1 MIKRGRTPLW
11 IAADNGWE
19 AVVELLLQKGAKVES
34 KDDFG
39 KTPLSIA
46 AGNGHEAVVELLL
59 QNGAELEPGISNS

>member
-1 MIKRGRTPLW
+1 M
-11 IAADNGWE
+11 
-19 AVVELLLQKGAKVES
+19 VELLLQKGAKVES